1 MVRLAASCDLAIWRT
16 CTLYDTLLFNNDW
29 SRVFSLAKSDN
40 VSRILLL
47 SCGNVAYYVLLAVQS
62 V

>member
-1 MVRLAASCDLAIWRT
+1 MVRLATSCDLSIWRT

-29 SRVFSLAKSDN
+29 SRVFSLAKSEN